1 MAETKSL
8 ADLGAAMGVAAAAPG
23 STVAAAPAQPKIDAK
38 GRAYATGRR
47 KNAIARVWITPGE
60 GNITINGRDL
70 KEYLGRPV
78 LEILVKSPLVH
89 LSMDGR
95 WDVKAT
101 AKGGG
106 MTGQAGAVRLGIS
119 RALVEYDLELK
130 KELRAGGFL
139 TRDARVKE
147 RKKYGRK
154 KARRG
159 FQFVKR

>member
-1 MAETKSL
+1 MNY
-8 ADLGAAMGVAAAAPG
+8 G
-23 STVAAAPAQPKIDAK
+23 
-38 GRAYATGRR
+38 TGRR
-47 KNAIARVWITPGE
+47 KRAIARVWLTPGE
-60 GNITINGRDL
+60 GKVTVNGRDF

-89 LSMDGR
+89 LDMDGR

-106 MTGQAGAVRLGIS
+106 IAGQAGAIRLGIA
-119 RALVEYDLELK
+119 RALLTFDEELRK
-130 KELRAGGFL
+130 SLRAGGYL
-139 TRDARVKE
+139 TRDSRIKE
-147 RKKYGRK
+147 SKKYGRK

>member
-1 MAETKSL
+1 MAASQNY
-8 ADLGAAMGVAAAAPG
+8 G
-23 STVAAAPAQPKIDAK
+23 
-38 GRAYATGRR
+38 TGRR
-47 KNAIARVWITPGE
+47 KCAIARVWLKPGE
-60 GNITINGRDL
+60 GKIVINGKDF

-89 LSMDGR
+89 LGLEGKY
-95 WDVKAT
+95 DVVCT
-101 AKGGG
+101 TKGGG
-106 MTGQAGAVRLGIS
+106 ISGQAGAIRLGIS
-119 RALVEYDLELK
+119 RALVSIDEEFK
-130 KELRAGGFL
+130 KELKPEGYM